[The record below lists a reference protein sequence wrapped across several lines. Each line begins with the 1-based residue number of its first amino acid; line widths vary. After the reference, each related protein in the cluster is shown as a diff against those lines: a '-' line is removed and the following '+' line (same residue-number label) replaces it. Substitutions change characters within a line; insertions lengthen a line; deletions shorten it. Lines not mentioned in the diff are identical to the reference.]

1 LASEKKKFLEKTKEK
16 KEKKKERKNPHKLI
30 VLYSEQY

>member
-1 LASEKKKFLEKTKEK
+1 LASEKKNFLEKTKEK
-16 KEKKKERKNPHKLI
+16 KEKKKERKNPRKLI